1 VINADKLN
9 AESGIQGTDFIPQSE
24 FRNPHSNDTALMIEL
39 EQAVTR
45 RTGLLVADS
54 ARERFVA
61 MVRERAAARGCK
73 TLTEYRDLLQGV
85 QAHEEWEVYS
95 RLLSTGETFFF
106 RDHGQFD
113 LLRLRLLPELIARHR
128 SDKTLRLW
136 SAACASGEE
145 AYSLAMLLDMM
156 LPDQQGWDI
165 FVLGTDIDSAA
176 IEKAQRGL
184 YGSWSFRMFPDE
196 LKQRYFNPHPAIR
209 NPQSFVLDERIAR
222 RVTFRVANLLSEPDA
237 RDMDLI
243 LCRNVLIYFDP
254 AAVSAAADRLA
265 GALRAGGY
273 LMTAHTELI
282 GHTPSGL
289 EARLFAEGVVYQ
301 RGTEEAGAT
310 DVIRSVPAPA
320 RPAREIRQEL
330 RLPVAVEQQGDAAL
344 LYEARLQ
351 AERGEFELAE
361 QSCLQILAAFPLTAE
376 AYFLLAQ
383 LANIRGDDSQ
393 EKECLNKA
401 IYLDSHFV
409 APHMQLAALYER
421 AGEMPR
427 AQKLRHAAYG
437 IVSAMPAEAVI
448 AQYQTTAGEL
458 TQWLAQWERGTG
470 ES

>member
-1 VINADKLN
+1 MINADKLN

-24 FRNPHSNDTALMIEL
+24 FRNPHSNDTALLDEL
-39 EQAVTR
+39 VQRVAQ

-61 MVRERAAARGCK
+61 LVRERAAARGCK
-73 TLTEYRDLLQGV
+73 TLTEYRDLLRGI
-85 QAHEEWEVYS
+85 QAHGEWEAYA

-113 LLRLRLLPELIARHR
+113 LLRLCVLPELIARHR

-165 FVLGTDIDSAA
+165 LVLGSDIDSAA
-176 IEKAQRGL
+176 IEKARLGR
-184 YGSWSFRMFPDE
+184 YGSWSFRMIPDE

-243 LCRNVLIYFDP
+243 LCRNVFIYFDP
-254 AAVSAAADRLA
+254 AAVSVVADRLA

-273 LMTAHTELI
+273 LMTAHTELM
-282 GHTPSGL
+282 GHAPRGL
-289 EARLFAEGVVYQ
+289 ESRLFAEGVVYQ
-301 RGTEEAGAT
+301 RSMEQAGAT
-310 DVIRSVPAPA
+310 AVPAQ
-320 RPAREIRQEL
+320 RQIRQAPAAATKQE
-330 RLPVAVEQQGDAAL
+330 GDAAL
-344 LYEARLQ
+344 LNEARSQ
-351 AERGEFELAE
+351 AERGEFDLAE
-361 QSCLQILAAFPLTAE
+361 QSCRQVLVAHPLAAE

-383 LANIRGDDSQ
+383 LANVRGDDRQ
-393 EKECLNKA
+393 EKEYLNKSL
-401 IYLDSHFV
+401 YLDSHFV

-421 AGEMPR
+421 AGEMQR

-458 TQWLAQWERGTG
+458 TQWLARWEQETG
-470 ES
+470 KS